1 MKQLNLTT
9 IEEIELIRDNGV
21 NKTDN
26 KKYLPIVDRF
36 QSLVQFFKKD
46 SKTNQSIKDKDDVVQ
61 ILDYNILKTIRKKV

>member
-26 KKYLPIVDRF
+26 KKDLPIVDRF
-36 QSLVQFFKKD
+36 
-46 SKTNQSIKDKDDVVQ
+46 
-61 ILDYNILKTIRKKV
+61 